1 MTRKIGVFLGSLM
14 LCGAGLVFA
23 QGYSPQV
30 TMSIT
35 LPDGKVQTLTTH
47 ESGTATLTA
56 NGVEYGFRPTMLDD
70 QGTRD
75 VITIFK
81 MGTKTTTVRVLGDV
95 EVRLNAPAIAAKTSP
110 AFKVAVT
117 KIDNSK
123 ALM

>member
-1 MTRKIGVFLGSLM
+1 MTRKIGVFLCSLM
-14 LCGAGLVFA
+14 LGGAGLVFA

-35 LPDGKVQTLTTH
+35 MPDGKVQTLTTH
-47 ESGTATLTA
+47 ESGTATLTV
-56 NGVEYGFRPTMLDD
+56 NGIEYGFRPTMLDD

-81 MGTKTTTVRVLGDV
+81 MGTKTTTVSVLGDV

-110 AFKVAVT
+110 VFKVAVT
-117 KIDNSK
+117 KIDSSK
-123 ALM
+123 MLM